1 MAHGRSVGHVV
12 FILTHTTQF
21 CYSGSFEV
29 LNVRICSRVFSRGF
43 DIGTPVESL
52 FARRVPLSPTGE
64 ILISN
69 PSGNQIARL
78 ELESFLSS
86 VYNIII
92 SGGGFYQ
99 FGRDDKSRRTWT
111 CKGEEKLLRI
121 SERNKRRYFI
131 SDGAEEIA
139 DGSKAWLAND
149 YAIRVRK
156 DADLKL
162 VVCIF
167 IALSVCEDETSFTPM

>member
-1 MAHGRSVGHVV
+1 
-12 FILTHTTQF
+12 
-21 CYSGSFEV
+21 V
-29 LNVRICSRVFSRGF
+29 LNVRISSRVFSRGF
-43 DIGTPVESL
+43 EIGTPVESL
-52 FARRVPLSPTGE
+52 SARRVPLSPPGE

-99 FGRDDKSRRTWT
+99 FGHDDKSRRTWT
-111 CKGEEKLLRI
+111 CKGEGKLFCI
-121 SERNKRRYFI
+121 EERGKRSFVV
-131 SDGAEEIA
+131 SDGDEEIA
-139 DGSKAWLAND
+139 DCSKDWLAND
-149 YAIRVRK
+149 YAIRVFN

-167 IALSVCEDETSFTPM
+167 IALSVSEHEPSFTPM